1 MCGKSPPFSWRKT
14 TTTGSNNKKQDG
26 EFQSRISSRPAPT
39 PPLYGLCVIFTSGC
53 NKHTKTNKKVT
64 QGRLH
69 YLFLNGFRRASC
81 CCCCDSFGFRAL
93 QINTLA
99 VGPVKEH
106 WSGRSS
112 FGRWTLARPH
122 ASKEKE
128 VGVIQNLKRQ
138 QPWSRGRLH
147 GKVTRCAPTSAV
159 ELCNEFVDIS
169 KRRKLR
175 CAAVAIATPVD
186 CIITDIRWYESHLG
200 RQLMAAQIVN
210 GHPKDCDERSRD
222 SLDCFS
228 PVDRCTGPS
237 FGADDVRG
245 R

>member
-1 MCGKSPPFSWRKT
+1 MGRPCQLLNTSSFTFPLSPPPLHLILIILVISCMCGKSPPFSWRKT

-64 QGRLH
+64 QGRPH

-106 WSGRSS
+106 
-112 FGRWTLARPH
+112 
-122 ASKEKE
+122 
-128 VGVIQNLKRQ
+128 
-138 QPWSRGRLH
+138 
-147 GKVTRCAPTSAV
+147 
-159 ELCNEFVDIS
+159 
-169 KRRKLR
+169 
-175 CAAVAIATPVD
+175 
-186 CIITDIRWYESHLG
+186 
-200 RQLMAAQIVN
+200 
-210 GHPKDCDERSRD
+210 
-222 SLDCFS
+222 
-228 PVDRCTGPS
+228 
-237 FGADDVRG
+237 
-245 R
+245 